1 MLKYKDNSPIHRIAD
16 LFNQGCTFCTRGM
29 RHTLFHDIAVH
40 RQKQSSKFTCRKHS
54 HEKQRRYSRPQ
65 SQTLFEA
72 IHQKQ
77 MAKILCRNTYNRKN
91 QCIYKILKNVEMA
104 LQIHQILRN
113 NLSPDDLI
121 IFDNE
126 ININSWLKHDSV
138 HSSPC
143 KLVLT

>member
-16 LFNQGCTFCTRGM
+16 LFNQGCTFCTGGM

-77 MAKILCRNTYNRKN
+77 SQKYYAATRITEKTSVFTKYLKTLRWL
-91 QCIYKILKNVEMA
+91 YK
-104 LQIHQILRN
+104 
-113 NLSPDDLI
+113 
-121 IFDNE
+121 F
-126 ININSWLKHDSV
+126 
-138 HSSPC
+138 
-143 KLVLT
+143 